1 MNMQR
6 RDNFIL
12 VLENLV
18 LIPMKNFV
26 LSLTTFCCLKEDQ
39 GPGKAGKFLK
49 IDRLIKTG
57 RKKY

>member
-6 RDNFIL
+6 RDSFIL
-12 VLENLV
+12 ILKKLY

-26 LSLTTFCCLKEDQ
+26 LSLTPFCCLKEDQ
-39 GPGKAGKFLK
+39 GPVKAGKFLK

-57 RKKY
+57 GKKY